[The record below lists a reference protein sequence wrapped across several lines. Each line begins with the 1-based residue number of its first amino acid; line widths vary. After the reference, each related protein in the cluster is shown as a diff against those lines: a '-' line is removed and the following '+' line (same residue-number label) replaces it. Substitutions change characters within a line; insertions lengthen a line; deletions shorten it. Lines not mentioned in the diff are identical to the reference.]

1 MNCLDNNPQN
11 ILCRASQTLLCSG
24 VPEDIARNAMRLSLG
39 RNTTKEDIDIFI
51 ADLRETVK
59 ALKIV
64 D

>member
-1 MNCLDNNPQN
+1 
-11 ILCRASQTLLCSG
+11 

-59 ALKIV
+59 ELKI